1 MNEAEARA
9 EHIDPAL
16 AGAVIELL
24 DKQRTDLSA
33 ACLMQGRSPAINQW
47 CRRQGS
53 RMNGPNS

>member
-47 CRRQGS
+47 CRPS
-53 RMNGPNS
+53 RS

>member
-33 ACLMQGRSPAINQW
+33 ACLLRVDPAINQW